1 MSIELNDS
9 IPVGSPVLRQQRI
22 GELAAI
28 AIIRTEQ
35 RQRLRRNQST
45 NQMEPIPNGIDQRT
59 GLPKYKQEMVV
70 HGITLPGTT
79 MEAKLGEQ
87 GGTPAPGDRVRL
99 ILKAKGFGDW
109 IEARRHHRGGKI
121 HVGDVLTLQTEHAQ
135 QYDQAGNPKGPKIT
149 DQATADATP
158 RGVTIGFYGGMALA
172 PNSDPAWIAK
182 AEEAYLADQS
192 AEQERRTIALND
204 DTHDE
209 HGYHP
214 APPAASYGPPPMAPP
229 PATPAGMPALAPPP
243 ATGTGWG
250 VPPAAPAPRSF

>member
-1 MSIELNDS
+1 
-9 IPVGSPVLRQQRI
+9 
-22 GELAAI
+22 
-28 AIIRTEQ
+28 
-35 RQRLRRNQST
+35 
-45 NQMEPIPNGIDQRT
+45 MEPIPNGIDQRT
-59 GLPKYKQEMVV
+59 GQTKFKQEMVI

-87 GGTPAPGDRVRL
+87 GGIPAPGDRIRL

-158 RGVTIGFYGGMALA
+158 RGVTIGFYGPMALA

-182 AEEAYLADQS
+182 AEEAFLADQA
-192 AEQERRTIALND
+192 AEHERRAIQLD
-204 DTHDE
+204 DGSD
-209 HGYHP
+209 YQ

-229 PATPAGMPALAPPP
+229 PAAPVAAPA
-243 ATGTGWG
+243 WG
-250 VPPAAPAPRSF
+250 APPAAPAPRAY